1 MGSIEHDKQVHSSIT
16 KEFRQLIDLYKLK
29 TDKKLIKIL
38 RRSLREREKN
48 CL

>member
-29 TDKKLIKIL
+29 TDKKTNKNFKKIT
-38 RRSLREREKN
+38 
-48 CL
+48 